1 MPKVLISDTLSDEGL
16 EILKRAPGIE
26 HEYRPGLSEDELA
39 QAIKGVDGLVIR
51 SGSKVTAK
59 VLASADRLKVVG
71 RAGIGVDNVD
81 VKEASRRGVIVMN
94 TPTGN
99 AVTTAEHAIALL
111 FAAARKIAF
120 TDALMK
126 QGVWEKKLGSGRELA
141 GKTLGVVGLGNIGRI
156 VADRA
161 QGLRMSVIGFDPVMS
176 KERAAELGIELVSI
190 DELFRRSDAI
200 TVHTPLTP
208 ETKGLVD
215 DAAIDKMKP
224 GVILINAARGGI
236 YDEDALVRGL
246 ESKKI
251 GGVGI
256 DVFPKEPP
264 GLTPLVKHPNVVATP
279 HLGASTQEA
288 QDRVALEIAEQVV
301 AYLTKGEIKNSVNV
315 PSVPAEMASILG
327 PYLVL
332 GARLGAF
339 LGQVESLS
347 PRSIEVTFSGEA
359 AGLHSAPVLNATLSG
374 VLRHFLDNEV
384 NPVNAPLIAQDR
396 GIAVQ
401 QRTTTEK
408 SRFSTL
414 VSLTVTGASGET
426 ATVAGT
432 LAADG
437 SPRLVSW
444 GRYRLDAQLEGSVLV
459 IQNEDRPGVIGALGT
474 LLGGASINVSR
485 MQVGLAEDKKD
496 AASLWALD
504 APLSDQLLERV
515 RSVNDVKAA
524 FRVTLTD

>member
-16 EILKRAPGIE
+16 EILKRAAGIE

-39 QAIKGVDGLVIR
+39 EAIKGCDGLVIR

-59 VLASADRLKVVG
+59 VLAAADRLKVVG

-111 FAAARKIAF
+111 FATARKIAF

-126 QGVWEKKLGSGRELA
+126 QGVWEKKKGAGRELA

-156 VADRA
+156 VVDRA
-161 QGLRMSVIGFDPVMS
+161 QGLRMNVIGFDPVMS
-176 KERAAELGIELVSI
+176 KERAAELGVELVSI
-190 DELFRRSDAI
+190 DELFRRADAI

-208 ETKGLVD
+208 ETKNLVN

-236 YDEDALVRGL
+236 YDEDALLRGL

-264 GLTPLVKHPNVVATP
+264 GLTPLIQHPLVVATP

-301 AYLTKGEIKNSVNV
+301 AYLTKGEIKNSINV
-315 PSVPAEMASILG
+315 PAVPAEMASVIG

-332 GARLGAF
+332 ASRLGGF

-347 PRSIEVTFSGEA
+347 PRSIEVAFSGEA
-359 AGLHSAPVLNATLSG
+359 AALHTAPMVNAALAG

-384 NPVNAPLIAQDR
+384 NAVNAPLIAADR
-396 GIAVQ
+396 GISVEQ
-401 QRTTTEK
+401 KTTTEK

-414 VSLTVTGASGET
+414 LTLTVVGADGES
-426 ATVAGT
+426 ASVAGT

-437 SPRLVSW
+437 SPRLVRW
-444 GRYRLDAQLEGSVLV
+444 GRYGMDAQLEGAVLV

-474 LLGGASINVSR
+474 LLGEAGINVSR
-485 MQVGLAEDKKD
+485 MQVGLAEDEKD

-504 APLSDQLLERV
+504 APLPDELLARV
-515 RSVNDVKAA
+515 RKVHDVKASH
-524 FRVTLTD
+524 RVQLTD

>member
-1 MPKVLISDTLSDEGL
+1 MAKVLISDTLSEDGL
-16 EILKRAPGIE
+16 AVLKKAPGVE

-39 QAIKGVDGLVIR
+39 NAIGGFDGLVIR

-59 VLASADRLKVVG
+59 VLARADRLKVVG

-81 VKEASRRGVIVMN
+81 VKEASRRGIIVMN

-111 FAAARKIAF
+111 FATARKIAF

-126 QGVWEKKLGSGRELA
+126 QGVWEKKQGAGRELA

-161 QGLRMSVIGFDPVMS
+161 QGLRMKVIGFDPVMS
-176 KERAAELGIELVSI
+176 FERAAELGIELVSI

-208 ETKGLVD
+208 ETNGLVN
-215 DAAIDKMKP
+215 DAAVDKMKP

-246 ESKKI
+246 ESGKI

-264 GLTPLVKHPNVVATP
+264 GITALIKHPLVVATP
-279 HLGASTQEA
+279 HLGASTHDAQE
-288 QDRVALEIAEQVV
+288 RVAVEIAEQVV
-301 AYLTKGEIKNSVNV
+301 AYLTRGEISNSVNV
-315 PSVPAEMASILG
+315 PAVPAEMASVLG
-327 PYLVL
+327 PYITL
-332 GARLGAF
+332 ATRLGAF

-347 PRSIEVTFSGEA
+347 PRSIELTFSGDA
-359 AGLHSAPVLNATLSG
+359 AGLHTAPVVNAALSG

-396 GIAVQ
+396 GIAVSDNK
-401 QRTTTEK
+401 TTEK
-408 SRFSTL
+408 SRFATL
-414 VSLTVTGASGET
+414 VTLTVNGCDGEH
-426 ATVAGT
+426 VAVSGT

-437 SPRLVSW
+437 SPRLVQW
-444 GRYRLDAQLEGSVLV
+444 GGYKMDAQLEGLILV
-459 IQNEDRPGVIGALGT
+459 VRNEDRPGVIGALGT
-474 LLGGASINVSR
+474 ILGEAGINVSR
-485 MQVGLAEDKKD
+485 MQVGLGEGSKD
-496 AASLWALD
+496 AASLWVLD
-504 APLSDQLLERV
+504 SSIEERELSRV
-515 RSVNDVKAA
+515 RAVNGVKSLHAVRLA
-524 FRVTLTD
+524 D